1 MGKTLI
7 DKYSVGNN
15 GIEYKRN
22 YKDICRNENP

>member
-15 GIEYKRN
+15 GMEYKRN
-22 YKDICRNENP
+22 YKDGCRNESL